1 MSDETNDVTEEV
13 IEAPVEDAPKAS
25 AKKKAV
31 KAEASVEA
39 DVVVDE
45 VAQDEVSE
53 DVVEAIQEAVADAV
67 DGELKFSPGSY
78 TFSPY
83 NMWNPWVTAQK
94 GDLIS
99 YNTNVNSYDWA
110 GAVVFQNG
118 QYNTTQRGF

>member
-1 MSDETNDVTEEV
+1 MFQDATKGEIMSDETQDVIEEV
-13 IEAPVEDAPKAS
+13 VEAPKPS
-25 AKKKAV
+25 TKKKAV
-31 KAEASVEA
+31 KDVAPVEEVVA
-39 DVVVDE
+39 DEPIVDVE
-45 VAQDEVSE
+45 V
-53 DVVEAIQEAVADAV
+53 IQAAVADEV
-67 DGELKFSPGSY
+67 DGELKFSPSSY
-78 TFSPY
+78 TFSAY